1 MTDEAGSAEERHA
14 SWLELF
20 FDLTVVA
27 AAAQSAARALLAW
40 VILGWFSS
48 YDRLVER
55 DRRTGPA
62 MV

>member
-1 MTDEAGSAEERHA
+1 MADGAGSAEERHA

-20 FDLTVVA
+20 FDLTGVA
-27 AAAQSAARALLAW
+27 AAALSAARALLAW
-40 VILGWFSS
+40 VILGWFST

-55 DRRTGPA
+55 ARRPEPA